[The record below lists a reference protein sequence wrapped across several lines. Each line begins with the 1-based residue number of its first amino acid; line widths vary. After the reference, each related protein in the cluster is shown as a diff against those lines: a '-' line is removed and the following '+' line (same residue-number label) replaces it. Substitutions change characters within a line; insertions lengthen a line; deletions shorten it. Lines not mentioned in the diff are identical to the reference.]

1 MSTATR
7 ELFRED
13 AYLKTANAAVLQAG
27 EAGVVLDATIFYA
40 MGGGQPG
47 DTGVLR
53 LADGSALAVADT
65 RRGTMP
71 GEIVHLLAPGTA
83 PPAIGASVTMEI
95 DWARR
100 HRLMRMH
107 TCLHVLTAVV
117 PGPVNGGSVREDSG
131 RLDFD
136 LQGERL
142 DKAEIEAKLNE
153 LLARGAAVTT
163 EWVSDEELLDRP
175 ELVKTMSVKP
185 PMGFGKVRLLRI
197 EGIDLQACGG
207 THVANIAEI
216 GPIVVTKIES
226 KGKQNRRVS
235 IAFA

>member
-1 MSTATR
+1 
-7 ELFRED
+7 
-13 AYLKTANAAVLQAG
+13 
-27 EAGVVLDATIFYA
+27 
-40 MGGGQPG
+40 
-47 DTGVLR
+47 
-53 LADGSALAVADT
+53 
-65 RRGTMP
+65 
-71 GEIVHLLAPGTA
+71 
-83 PPAIGASVTMEI
+83 MEI

-163 EWVSDEELLDRP
+163 EWVSDEELLARP

-226 KGKQNRRVS
+226 KGTQNRRVS

>member
-1 MSTATR
+1 MLTR
-7 ELFRED
+7 ELFRAD
-13 AYLKTANAAVLQAG
+13 AYLREAASVMIA
-27 EAGVVLDATIFYA
+27 ADASGLHLADTIFYA

-47 DTGVLR
+47 DTGVIAWEGGETR
-53 LADGSALAVADT
+53 VIDT
-65 RRGTMP
+65 RRTAEG
-71 GEIVHLLAPGTA
+71 GGIVHCVAPGA
-83 PPAIGASVTMEI
+83 VPPPPGTPVRIAI

-142 DKAEIEAKLNE
+142 DKADIETRLNDLIRAGAAVRTEWVEDAE
-153 LLARGAAVTT
+153 LLA
-163 EWVSDEELLDRP
+163 RP

-185 PMGFGKVRLLRI
+185 PVGSGRVRLLCI

-216 GPIVVTKIES
+216 GPVVVTKIES
-226 KGKQNRRVS
+226 KGRQNRRVS
-235 IAFA
+235 VALA

>member
-1 MSTATR
+1 MLTR
-7 ELFRED
+7 ELFRDD
-13 AYLKTANAAVLQAG
+13 AYLKDAESTVVAVDAAGIRLA
-27 EAGVVLDATIFYA
+27 DTIFYA

-47 DTGVLR
+47 DTGR
-53 LADGSALAVADT
+53 ISWNRGEAVVIDT
-65 RRGTMP
+65 RRDAAS
-71 GEIVHLLAPGTA
+71 GEIVHCVSPGSSLPSPGENVKMA
-83 PPAIGASVTMEI
+83 I
-95 DWARR
+95 DWERR

-136 LQGERL
+136 LRGERL
-142 DKAEIEAKLNE
+142 DKADIETRLNQ
-153 LLARGAAVTT
+153 LIRAGANVAT
-163 EWVSDEELLDRP
+163 EWVTEDALVERP

-185 PMGFGKVRLLRI
+185 PAGFGRVRLLRI

-216 GPIVVTKIES
+216 GAVLVTRIES

-235 IAFA
+235 VAFA

>member
-1 MSTATR
+1 MLTH
-7 ELFRED
+7 ELFRDD
-13 AYLKTANAAVLQAG
+13 AYLKSARSTVLAADAAG
-27 EAGVVLDATIFYA
+27 ITLAATIFYA
-40 MGGGQPG
+40 TGGGQPG
-47 DTGVLR
+47 DTGSISWDGGR
-53 LADGSALAVADT
+53 LLVTDT
-65 RRGTMP
+65 RRGAAA
-71 GEIVHLLAPGTA
+71 GEIVHCVAPGTLLPA
-83 PPAIGASVTMEI
+83 PGTEVTMAI

-142 DKAEIEAKLNE
+142 DKTEIEARVNE
-153 LLARGAAVTT
+153 MIKAGAAVST
-163 EWVSDEELLDRP
+163 EWVSEEELATRP

-185 PMGFGKVRLLRI
+185 PAGFGRVRLLRI
-197 EGIDLQACGG
+197 DGIDLQACGG

-216 GPIVVTKIES
+216 GAVVVKKIES
-226 KGKQNRRVS
+226 KGRQNRRVS
-235 IAFA
+235 VALA

>member
-1 MSTATR
+1 MLTR
-7 ELFRED
+7 ELFRDD
-13 AYLKTANAAVLQAG
+13 AYLKSARSTVLAADAAG
-27 EAGVVLDATIFYA
+27 ITLAATIFYA
-40 MGGGQPG
+40 TGGGQPG
-47 DTGVLR
+47 DTGSISWDGGR
-53 LADGSALAVADT
+53 LLVTDT
-65 RRGTMP
+65 RRGAAA
-71 GEIVHLLAPGTA
+71 GEIVHCVAPGTLLPA
-83 PPAIGASVTMEI
+83 PGTEVTMAI

-142 DKAEIEAKLNE
+142 DKTEIEARVNE
-153 LLARGAAVTT
+153 MIKAGAAVST
-163 EWVSDEELLDRP
+163 EWVSEEELATRP

-185 PMGFGKVRLLRI
+185 PAGFGRVRLLRI
-197 EGIDLQACGG
+197 DGIDLQACGG

-216 GPIVVTKIES
+216 GAVVVKKIES
-226 KGKQNRRVS
+226 KGRQNRRVS
-235 IAFA
+235 VALA

>member
-1 MSTATR
+1 MLTR

-13 AYLKTANAAVLQAG
+13 AYLREAQSEVLAADAG
-27 EAGVVLDATIFYA
+27 GIILAETVFYA

-47 DTGVLR
+47 DTGTIAWEGGVT
-53 LADGSALAVADT
+53 SVTDT
-65 RRGTMP
+65 RRSADGAT
-71 GEIVHLLAPGTA
+71 IVHCVPPGAALPAPGTLVRM
-83 PPAIGASVTMEI
+83 SVVWE
-95 DWARR
+95 RR
-100 HRLMRMH
+100 HLLMRMH

-142 DKAEIEAKLNE
+142 DKGEIEVRLNE
-153 LLARGAAVTT
+153 LIRKGAAVHT
-163 EWVSDEELLDRP
+163 EWVTHEELLARP

-185 PMGFGKVRLLRI
+185 PVGAGRVRLLRI
-197 EGIDLQACGG
+197 DGIDLQACGG
-207 THVANIAEI
+207 THVADIAEI
-216 GPIVVTKIES
+216 GPVVVTKIES
-226 KGKQNRRVS
+226 KGRQNRRVS

>member
-1 MSTATR
+1 MLTR

-13 AYLKTANAAVLQAG
+13 GYLREAQSEVLSADEG
-27 EAGVVLDATIFYA
+27 GIVLDATIFYA

-47 DTGVLR
+47 DTGVLAWPGGQAR
-53 LADGSALAVADT
+53 VRDTRRSADGAAIVHCVEPGSAL
-65 RRGTMP
+65 P
-71 GEIVHLLAPGTA
+71 APGTT
-83 PPAIGASVTMEI
+83 VRMVL
-95 DWARR
+95 DWERR

-142 DKAEIEAKLNE
+142 DKAEIEARVNQLI
-153 LLARGAAVTT
+153 RTGAVVRT
-163 EWVSDEELLDRP
+163 EWVTDDELAARP

-185 PMGFGKVRLLRI
+185 PVGNGRVRLLRI

-207 THVANIAEI
+207 THVADIAEI
-216 GPIVVTKIES
+216 GPVVVTKIES
-226 KGKQNRRVS
+226 KGRQNRRVS

>member
-1 MSTATR
+1 MLTH
-7 ELFRED
+7 ELFRDD
-13 AYLKTANAAVLQAG
+13 AYLKSARSTVLAADAAG
-27 EAGVVLDATIFYA
+27 ITLAATIFYA
-40 MGGGQPG
+40 TGGGQPG
-47 DTGVLR
+47 DTGSISWDGGR
-53 LADGSALAVADT
+53 LLVTDT
-65 RRGTMP
+65 RRGAAA
-71 GEIVHLLAPGTA
+71 GEIVHCVAPGTLLPA
-83 PPAIGASVTMEI
+83 PGTEVTMAI

-142 DKAEIEAKLNE
+142 DKTEIEARVNE
-153 LLARGAAVTT
+153 MIKAGAAVST
-163 EWVSDEELLDRP
+163 EWVSEEELATRP

-185 PMGFGKVRLLRI
+185 PAGFGRVRLLRI

-216 GPIVVTKIES
+216 GAVVVKKIES
-226 KGKQNRRVS
+226 KGRQNRRVS
-235 IAFA
+235 VAFA

>member
-1 MSTATR
+1 MLTR

-13 AYLKTANAAVLQAG
+13 AYMREAQSEVLRADEG
-27 EAGVVLDATIFYA
+27 GIILADTVFYA

-47 DTGVLR
+47 DTGALEWAGGAAQVTDTKR
-53 LADGSALAVADT
+53 SADGA
-65 RRGTMP
+65 G
-71 GEIVHLLAPGTA
+71 IVHCLPPGTIAPAPGNFVRM
-83 PPAIGASVTMEI
+83 SI
-95 DWARR
+95 DWQRR

-142 DKAEIEAKLNE
+142 DKAEIEARLNE
-153 LLARGAAVTT
+153 LIRAGAAVST
-163 EWVSDEELLDRP
+163 EWVTDEELVARP

-185 PMGFGKVRLLRI
+185 PVGNGRVRLLRI
-197 EGIDLQACGG
+197 AGIDLQACGG
-207 THVANIAEI
+207 THVADIAEI
-216 GPIVVTKIES
+216 GPVVVTKIES
-226 KGKQNRRVS
+226 KGRQNRRVS
-235 IAFA
+235 VALT

>member
-1 MSTATR
+1 MLTH
-7 ELFRED
+7 ELFRDD
-13 AYLKTANAAVLQAG
+13 AYLKSARSTVLAADAAG
-27 EAGVVLDATIFYA
+27 ITLAATIFYA
-40 MGGGQPG
+40 TGGGQPG
-47 DTGVLR
+47 DTGSISWDGGR
-53 LADGSALAVADT
+53 LLVTDT
-65 RRGTMP
+65 RRGAAA
-71 GEIVHLLAPGTA
+71 GEIVHCVAPGTLLPAPGTA
-83 PPAIGASVTMEI
+83 VTMAI

-142 DKAEIEAKLNE
+142 DKTEIEARVNE
-153 LLARGAAVTT
+153 MIKAGAAVST
-163 EWVSDEELLDRP
+163 EWVSEEELATRP

-185 PMGFGKVRLLRI
+185 PAGFGRVRLLRI
-197 EGIDLQACGG
+197 DGIDLQACGG

-216 GPIVVTKIES
+216 GAVVVKKIES
-226 KGKQNRRVS
+226 KGRQNRRVS
-235 IAFA
+235 VAFA

>member
-1 MSTATR
+1 MNVTR

-13 AYLKTANAAVLQAG
+13 AYLKSAQSTVVAAG
-27 EAGVVLDATIFYA
+27 EQGIVLDATIFYA

-47 DTGVLR
+47 DTGTLR
-53 LADGSALAVADT
+53 LPDGSLLRVTDT
-65 RRGTMP
+65 RRGAVP
-71 GEIVHLLAPGTA
+71 GEIVHLVEPGTAMPAPGT
-83 PPAIGASVTMEI
+83 PVVMEI
-95 DWARR
+95 DWDRR
-100 HRLMRMH
+100 HRHMRMH

-142 DKAEIEAKLNE
+142 DKVEIEAKLNE
-153 LLARGAAVTT
+153 LLARGAPVST
-163 EWVSDEELLDRP
+163 EWVSDEELASRP

-185 PMGFGKVRLLRI
+185 PMGFGRVRLLRI

-207 THVANIAEI
+207 THVAHISEI
-216 GPIVVTKIES
+216 GRVLVTKIES

>member
-1 MSTATR
+1 MLTR

-13 AYLKTANAAVLQAG
+13 AYLREAQSQVLHAEEG
-27 EAGVVLDATIFYA
+27 GIILAETVFYA

-47 DTGVLR
+47 DTGALEWAGGAVQVTDTKR
-53 LADGSALAVADT
+53 SADGA
-65 RRGTMP
+65 G
-71 GEIVHLLAPGTA
+71 IVHCVLPGTPAPAPGTLVRM
-83 PPAIGASVTMEI
+83 SI
-95 DWARR
+95 DWERR

-142 DKAEIEAKLNE
+142 DKAEIEARLNE
-153 LLARGAAVTT
+153 LIRAGATVST
-163 EWVSDEELLDRP
+163 EWVTDEELATRP

-185 PMGFGKVRLLRI
+185 PVGNGRVRLLRI

-216 GPIVVTKIES
+216 GAVVVTKIES
-226 KGKQNRRVS
+226 KGRQNRRVS
-235 IAFA
+235 VAFA

>member
-1 MSTATR
+1 MSAATR

-13 AYLKTANAAVLQAG
+13 AYLKTHAATVVSAD
-27 EAGVVLDATIFYA
+27 ERGVVLDQTIFYA

-47 DTGVLR
+47 DIGVLR
-53 LADGSALAVADT
+53 LPDGTALKIVDT
-65 RRGTMP
+65 RRGATPAEIIHLVEP
-71 GEIVHLLAPGTA
+71 GALLPVPGSA
-83 PPAIGASVTMEI
+83 VTLEL
-95 DWARR
+95 DWERR
-100 HRLMRMH
+100 HRHMRMH

-142 DKAEIEAKLNE
+142 DKAEIESKLNA
-153 LLARGAAVTT
+153 LLSRGALVTT
-163 EWVSDEELLDRP
+163 EWVSEEELRARP

-185 PMGFGKVRLLRI
+185 PMGFGRVRLLRI
-197 EGIDLQACGG
+197 AGIDLQACGG
-207 THVANIAEI
+207 THVADIAEI

>member
-1 MSTATR
+1 MESTR

-13 AYLKTANAAVLQAG
+13 AYLKTAEAKVISAG
-27 EAGVVLDATIFYA
+27 EQGVVLDATIFYA

-47 DTGVLR
+47 DTGALR
-53 LADGSALAVADT
+53 LPDGGMLKVTDT
-65 RRGTMP
+65 RRGATP
-71 GEIVHLLAPGTA
+71 GEIVHLLEPGAALPAPGT
-83 PPAIGASVTMEI
+83 SVLLEL
-95 DWARR
+95 DWERR
-100 HRLMRMH
+100 HRHMRMH

-153 LLARGAAVTT
+153 LLARGAPVTT
-163 EWVSDEELLDRP
+163 EWVSDEELLSRP
-175 ELVKTMSVKP
+175 ELVKTMSVMP
-185 PMGFGKVRLLRI
+185 PMGFGRVRLLRI

-207 THVANIAEI
+207 THVANISEI
-216 GPIVVTKIES
+216 GRVTVTRIES

>member
-1 MSTATR
+1 MTR

-13 AYLKTANAAVLQAG
+13 AYLKTHAATVVAADESGVL
-27 EAGVVLDATIFYA
+27 LDATIFYP

-47 DTGVLR
+47 DTGMLR
-53 LADGSALAVADT
+53 LPDGSGLAVSDT
-65 RRGTMP
+65 RRGANQ
-71 GEIVHLLAPGTA
+71 GDILHLLAPDAALPAPGT
-83 PPAIGASVTMEI
+83 PVTMEL
-95 DWARR
+95 DWERR
-100 HRLMRMH
+100 HRHMRMH
-107 TCLHVLTAVV
+107 TSLHVLTAVV
-117 PGPVNGGSVREDSG
+117 PGPVNGGSVRHDSG

-142 DKAEIEAKLNE
+142 DKAEIEARLNE
-153 LLARGAAVTT
+153 LIARGAAVST
-163 EWVSDEELLDRP
+163 EWVSDEELLSRP

-216 GPIVVTKIES
+216 GRVVVTKIES

>member
-1 MSTATR
+1 MSHSTR

-13 AYLKTANAAVLQAG
+13 AYLKTHPATVLAAD
-27 EAGVVLDATIFYA
+27 ERGVILDQTIFYA

-47 DTGVLR
+47 DTGMLR
-53 LADGSALAVADT
+53 LPDGSALAIVDT
-65 RRGTMP
+65 RRGATA
-71 GEIVHLLAPGTA
+71 GEILHLTARGAAPPAPGTA
-83 PPAIGASVTMEI
+83 VTMEI
-95 DWARR
+95 DWQRR

-142 DKAEIEAKLNE
+142 DRAEIETRLNE

-163 EWVSDEELLDRP
+163 EWVGEEELLARP

-185 PMGFGKVRLLRI
+185 PTGFGKIRLLRI
-197 EGIDLQACGG
+197 AGIDLQACGG
-207 THVANIAEI
+207 THVADIAEI
-216 GPIVVTKIES
+216 GPVLVTRIES

-235 IAFA
+235 VAFA

>member
-1 MSTATR
+1 MLTH

-13 AYLKTANAAVLQAG
+13 AYLRTAASTVVGAD
-27 EAGVVLDATIFYA
+27 ETGVTLAATIFYA
-40 MGGGQPG
+40 SGGGQPG
-47 DTGVLR
+47 DTGSICWDGGQR
-53 LADGSALAVADT
+53 LVTDT
-65 RRGTMP
+65 RRGAAS
-71 GEIVHLLAPGTA
+71 GEIVHCVALGAAL
-83 PPAIGASVTMEI
+83 PAIGTPVTLSI
-95 DWARR
+95 DWDRR

-142 DKAEIEAKLNE
+142 DKAEIEARLNE
-153 LLARGAAVTT
+153 IIGSGAVVST
-163 EWVSDEELLDRP
+163 EWVTEEALAARP

-185 PMGFGKVRLLRI
+185 PAGFGRVRLLRI

-216 GPIVVTKIES
+216 GAVVVTKIES

-235 IAFA
+235 VAFA

>member
-1 MSTATR
+1 
-7 ELFRED
+7 
-13 AYLKTANAAVLQAG
+13 
-27 EAGVVLDATIFYA
+27 VLDATIFYA

-47 DTGVLR
+47 DIGVLR
-53 LADGSALAVADT
+53 LADGSVLNVTDT
-65 RRGTMP
+65 RRGSDP
-71 GEIVHLLAPGTA
+71 GEIVHLLAPGSALPA
-83 PPAIGASVTMEI
+83 PGSILTMEI

-142 DKAEIEAKLNE
+142 DRAEIEAKLNE
-153 LLARGAAVTT
+153 LLARGAQVTT
-163 EWVSDEELLDRP
+163 EWVSDEELLSRP

-185 PMGFGKVRLLRI
+185 PMGFGRVRLLRI

-207 THVANIAEI
+207 THVANISEI
-216 GPIVVTKIES
+216 GRVAVTKIES

>member
-1 MSTATR
+1 MLTR
-7 ELFRED
+7 ELFRDD
-13 AYLKTANAAVLQAG
+13 AYLKSATSTVVAADETGITLA
-27 EAGVVLDATIFYA
+27 ETIFYA
-40 MGGGQPG
+40 SGGGQPG
-47 DTGVLR
+47 DTGLIAWETGEAQVI
-53 LADGSALAVADT
+53 DT
-65 RRGTMP
+65 RRGANA
-71 GEIVHLLAPGTA
+71 GLIVHCVAAGSVLPAPGMQVRM
-83 PPAIGASVTMEI
+83 SI

-107 TCLHVLTAVV
+107 TCLHVLTAIV

-142 DKAEIEAKLNE
+142 DKAEIEARLNE
-153 LLARGAAVTT
+153 MIKGGAAVDT
-163 EWVSDEELLDRP
+163 EWVSEEELATRP

-185 PMGFGKVRLLRI
+185 PAGFGRVRLLRI
-197 EGIDLQACGG
+197 AGIDLQACGG

-216 GPIVVTKIES
+216 GAVVVTKIES

-235 IAFA
+235 VAFA

>member
-1 MSTATR
+1 MLTR

-13 AYLKTANAAVLQAG
+13 AYLREAHSEVLHADEGGIILAATV
-27 EAGVVLDATIFYA
+27 FYA

-47 DTGVLR
+47 DTGTIAWEGGTATVT
-53 LADGSALAVADT
+53 DT
-65 RRGTMP
+65 RRSSDGAA
-71 GEIVHLLAPGTA
+71 IVHCVAPGGVLPVPGTQ
-83 PPAIGASVTMEI
+83 VRMFL
-95 DWARR
+95 DWERR

-142 DKAEIEAKLNE
+142 DKAEIEARLNE
-153 LLARGAAVTT
+153 LIRAGAAVST
-163 EWVSDEELLDRP
+163 EWVTDEELATRP

-185 PMGFGKVRLLRI
+185 PMGNGRVRLLRI
-197 EGIDLQACGG
+197 EDIDLQACGG

-216 GPIVVTKIES
+216 GPVVVTKIES
-226 KGKQNRRVS
+226 KGRQNRRVS
-235 IAFA
+235 VALT

>member
-1 MSTATR
+1 MLTR

-13 AYLKTANAAVLQAG
+13 AYLREAQSQVLRADEGGIITAETV
-27 EAGVVLDATIFYA
+27 FYA

-47 DTGVLR
+47 DSGTIAWEGG
-53 LADGSALAVADT
+53 AATITDT
-65 RRGTMP
+65 RRSTDGAA
-71 GEIVHLLAPGTA
+71 IVHCVAPGAALPA
-83 PPAIGASVTMEI
+83 PGAQVRMVL
-95 DWARR
+95 DWERR

-142 DKAEIEAKLNE
+142 DKAEIEARLNE
-153 LLARGAAVTT
+153 LIRAGAAVRT
-163 EWVSDEELLDRP
+163 EWVTDEELASRP

-185 PMGFGKVRLLRI
+185 PVGNGRVRLLCI

-216 GPIVVTKIES
+216 GPVAVTKIES
-226 KGKQNRRVS
+226 KGRQNRRVS
-235 IAFA
+235 VALV

>member
-1 MSTATR
+1 MAR

-13 AYLKTANAAVLQAG
+13 AYLRSHAATVTAADA
-27 EAGVVLDATIFYA
+27 AGVRLDQTIFYA

-47 DTGVLR
+47 DIGVLR
-53 LADGSALAVADT
+53 LPDGSALAVTDT
-65 RRGTMP
+65 RRGSVP
-71 GEIVHLLAPGTA
+71 GEILHLPAPGTA
-83 PPAIGASVTMEI
+83 LPASGTPVTMEL
-95 DWARR
+95 DWERR

-136 LQGERL
+136 LQGANL
-142 DKAEIEAKLNE
+142 DKAQIEAKLNE
-153 LLARGAAVTT
+153 LLSRGAAVTT
-163 EWVSDEELLDRP
+163 EWVSEEELLARP

-185 PMGFGKVRLLRI
+185 PLGFGRVRLLRI

-207 THVANIAEI
+207 THVADIAEI
-216 GPIVVTKIES
+216 GRVLVTKVES

-235 IAFA
+235 VAFAAG

>member
-1 MSTATR
+1 
-7 ELFRED
+7 
-13 AYLKTANAAVLQAG
+13 VLP
-27 EAGVVLDATIFYA
+27 
-40 MGGGQPG
+40 GG
-47 DTGVLR
+47 
-53 LADGSALAVADT
+53 
-65 RRGTMP
+65 
-71 GEIVHLLAPGTA
+71 IVHCVAPGASLPAVGA
-83 PPAIGASVTMEI
+83 PVTMAI
-95 DWARR
+95 DWERR

-142 DKAEIEAKLNE
+142 DKAEIEARLNE
-153 LLARGAAVTT
+153 MIKAGAEVTT
-163 EWVSDEELLDRP
+163 EWVSEGELAARP

-185 PMGFGKVRLLRI
+185 PAGFGRVRLLRI
-197 EGIDLQACGG
+197 AGIDLQACGG

-216 GPIVVTKIES
+216 GAVVVTKIES

-235 IAFA
+235 VAFA

>member
-1 MSTATR
+1 MLTQ
-7 ELFRED
+7 ELFRDD
-13 AYLKTANAAVLQAG
+13 AYLRSATSTVVAADATGITLA
-27 EAGVVLDATIFYA
+27 ATIFYA
-40 MGGGQPG
+40 AGGGQPG
-47 DTGVLR
+47 DTGSIHW
-53 LADGSALAVADT
+53 DGGQLQVTDT
-65 RRGTMP
+65 RRGAVP
-71 GEIVHLLAPGTA
+71 GEIVHCVAPGTLL
-83 PPAIGASVTMEI
+83 PALGTPVCMAI
-95 DWARR
+95 DWERR

-142 DKAEIEAKLNE
+142 DKAEIEARLNE
-153 LLARGAAVTT
+153 MIKAGAVVTT
-163 EWVSDEELLDRP
+163 EWVREEELAARP

-185 PMGFGKVRLLRI
+185 PAGFGRVRLLRI
-197 EGIDLQACGG
+197 AGIDLQACGG

-216 GPIVVTKIES
+216 GAVVVTKIES

-235 IAFA
+235 VAFA